1 MSVVRLSGFKLEGKK
16 HEREDRKM
24 NKRVQMLLF
33 LVVAMGFV

>member
-24 NKRVQMLLF
+24 NKRGQRCLF
-33 LVVAMGFV
+33 FVVLMGFV